1 MSNINFETLRNQ
13 ICSMLKKITKSDD
26 TFIFDMYLS
35 AQGIDS
41 LDMFDLLVSV
51 QDTFNIDVDIENIE
65 EEEWSTINKIT
76 SNIENLL
83 LQKNESNM

>member
-13 ICSMLKKITKSDD
+13 ICSMLKKITKSGD

-83 LQKNESNM
+83 LQKNESSM